1 MLEVDLASNNDAS
14 PVIPAYIQQK
24 YIRTIALQVLKQI
37 EEAEKKERKTLETLK
52 RRKIEKLNN
61 SINNLR
67 KMEKNTMAMKEKKGM
82 RSTNSEDRQETPPK
96 VGGAGGQEEKHS
108 AQSKPQEE
116 VRLRAGRSS

>member
-1 MLEVDLASNNDAS
+1 MLEVDLASNTDAS

-37 EEAEKKERKTLETLK
+37 EEAEKKERKTLKTLK
-52 RRKIEKLNN
+52 R
-61 SINNLR
+61 R

-96 VGGAGGQEEKHS
+96 VGGAGGQEEEHS
-108 AQSKPQEE
+108 DFTTDEYVVLNKVQFQIYQST
-116 VRLRAGRSS
+116 